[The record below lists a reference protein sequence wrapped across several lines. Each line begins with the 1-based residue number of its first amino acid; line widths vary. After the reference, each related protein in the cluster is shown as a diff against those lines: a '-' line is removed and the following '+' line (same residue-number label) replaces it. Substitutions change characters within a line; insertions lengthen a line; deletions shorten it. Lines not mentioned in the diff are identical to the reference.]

1 MGRFGHRGKL
11 LNFAEKIY
19 LKEIY
24 FSAKLCGHQI
34 MHHTLV
40 KSSVNSHVGGF
51 PLADPAEVVRNWCG
65 KSERNFEN
73 PTAEGFLFFFISK
86 NLILTGIKHC
96 GESRRCHNVSTGPV
110 LVSNIMSK
118 YCRIIRSEHTKT

>member
-34 MHHTLV
+34 MYLTIV

-65 KSERNFEN
+65 KNERNFEN
-73 PTAEGFLFFFISK
+73 PTAEGFLFFFYFKKSYLDRNK
-86 NLILTGIKHC
+86 AL
-96 GESRRCHNVSTGPV
+96 RRKPALSQCFHRPCLG
-110 LVSNIMSK
+110 LK
-118 YCRIIRSEHTKT
+118 YYV